1 MARESKAAVYAAI
14 VGNLAIAAAKLV
26 AALFTGSSAML
37 SEALHSLVDAG
48 NGGLL
53 VVGMRHVVPR
63 MQSVREGATRARN
76 PRDDP
81 PQQGPDELFRAP
93 RGYGGAQRTTPAA

>member
-53 VVGMRHVVPR
+53 VVGMRRSRLPPDPR
-63 MQSVREGATRARN
+63 ATSTTARDCRNLDGGLRRNRARMEVR
-76 PRDDP
+76 P
-81 PQQGPDELFRAP
+81 
-93 RGYGGAQRTTPAA
+93 